1 MIKKNHSVE
10 LVTLWNENRG
20 YRAPLVATMVL
31 RVLVAAGFV
40 MCVVGGM
47 FRLSTGVLVAISA
60 VAIIMMV
67 MSRQLKKQSI
77 LIERTFFQNL
87 RSRELLAEV
96 RGERPP
102 EYAGRLLSR
111 DLHLADMVLPPSS
124 DWAGKTLAELNL
136 GNRYGVHVV
145 SILRG
150 ERRFNIPGGEMRLF
164 PQDKLQVL
172 ATDEQLTRFGD
183 AMEQVAQVEEPDEAS
198 EMTLCQVR
206 VDEQSPFLNRT
217 MKEAGVRDTF
227 HCLIAGVERG
237 SDKLHAPDP
246 RAPFQLNDVVWVVGE
261 KKNVYRLSGKKE

>member
-1 MIKKNHSVE
+1 
-10 LVTLWNENRG
+10 
-20 YRAPLVATMVL
+20 MVL

-111 DLHLADMVLPPSS
+111 DLHLADMVLPS
-124 DWAGKTLAELNL
+124 
-136 GNRYGVHVV
+136 
-145 SILRG
+145 
-150 ERRFNIPGGEMRLF
+150 
-164 PQDKLQVL
+164 
-172 ATDEQLTRFGD
+172 
-183 AMEQVAQVEEPDEAS
+183 
-198 EMTLCQVR
+198 
-206 VDEQSPFLNRT
+206 
-217 MKEAGVRDTF
+217 
-227 HCLIAGVERG
+227 
-237 SDKLHAPDP
+237 
-246 RAPFQLNDVVWVVGE
+246 
-261 KKNVYRLSGKKE
+261 